1 MAVAT
6 TNPVPLS
13 KRSAIFHI
21 GLGLIALACLYGSRL
36 AYFAKYSD
44 LMFHISALIGTGAVV
59 AARVFLG
66 PRICGLLEM
75 ISPTPAIPVQPAAA
89 GTIVSKAAGPL
100 LALFVIASAFTA
112 CAWGKAFVASE
123 KTCQVANIPAEKQ
136 QAYAAVQA
144 ALADPLNWEAE
155 LVQLATQYGEEQVD
169 CLVMAVKAADSAI
182 EAVDGGVKLAA
193 IDHTKLVRISNAN
206 AWLKKHPGKAALKAT
221 K

>member
-1 MAVAT
+1 MADAT

-21 GLGLIALACLYGSRL
+21 GLGLIALACMYGSRL

-100 LALFVIASAFTA
+100 VALFLIASAFVA

-136 QAYAAVQA
+136 QGLAAVEV
-144 ALADPLNWEAE
+144 ALADPLNWEATLIN
-155 LVQLATQYGEEQVD
+155 LVAQYGEEQVD
-169 CLVMAVKAADSAI
+169 CFVTAVKAADSA
-182 EAVDGGVKLAA
+182 EELMDGGVKLAA
-193 IDHTKLVRISNAN
+193 AQVDRVKQTRITNAN
-206 AWLKKHPGKAALKAT
+206 AWLKKHPLKKAK
-221 K
+221 